1 MNFAIYA
8 RPNKEFNKPVVQY
21 FFNILDKF
29 ANAYYIHDDFLA
41 VLNNDHFFQFDESK
55 GFNKDTELNKLGID
69 FLVSVGGDGTLL
81 DTLSL
86 VQNTDIPVMGINT
99 GRLGFLANIPE
110 EMIEPALEDL
120 LSGEYTIEPRTL
132 LQLSANKSVF
142 TDNAYALNDFT
153 IHKRDNSSMV
163 TVETYLDGEY
173 FNTYWADGVIAAT
186 QTGSTGYSLSCGGPI
201 IFPYARNFILTPV
214 APHNLNI
221 RPIILPDESIITFKV
236 TGRGANY
243 LVSLD
248 SRYDI
253 LDYTYELKIQ
263 KAPYPMKLVKLNRQS
278 FIKTLRE
285 KLKWGVDSRNE

>member
-8 RPNKEFNKPVVQY
+8 RPSKNFNMPVIQY

-29 ANAYYIHDDFLA
+29 TNNYYIYEDFLTL
-41 VLNNDHFFQFDESK
+41 LNNDHFFDFDESK
-55 GFNKDTELNKLGID
+55 SFNKDTALDSLGID
-69 FLVSVGGDGTLL
+69 FLISLGGDGTLL

-86 VQNTDIPVMGINT
+86 VQNNNIPVMGVNT

-120 LSGEYTIEPRTL
+120 FSGEYSIEPRTL
-132 LQLSANKSVF
+132 MHLSANKPVF
-142 TDNAYALNDFT
+142 KDNAYALNDFT

-201 IFPYARNFILTPV
+201 IFPFAKNFILTPV

-221 RPIILPDESIITFKV
+221 RPIILPDEAVITFRV
-236 TGRGANY
+236 TGRGANF

-253 LDYTYELKIQ
+253 LDYTYELTIQ
-263 KAPYPMKLVKLNRQS
+263 KASFAMKLVKLNRQS

-285 KLKWGVDSRNE
+285 KLKWGMDSRNE